1 MSICHQYQ
9 NPLEFLSSAAIEFEE
24 QEMLCKYLLESKNK
38 EEEQSK
44 KKTSKKGVCLDY
56 IERKGKRR
64 IKWTPSL
71 HNRFVEAI
79 KYLGKDN
86 GKYIFLN
93 SAKKKKN
100 KCLNKNIFF

>member
-56 IERKGKRR
+56 IERKGKIKQEQNEYLPPISKSFR
-64 IKWTPSL
+64 IFILCS
-71 HNRFVEAI
+71 N
-79 KYLGKDN
+79 
-86 GKYIFLN
+86 
-93 SAKKKKN
+93 
-100 KCLNKNIFF
+100 